1 VLEVIQSQPVQQK
14 ESMDLDSAVTRG
26 ERARGERARGERA
39 RGDRAGIDSAI
50 FSSDNLVHGIII
62 PFQ

>member
-1 VLEVIQSQPVQQK
+1 
-14 ESMDLDSAVTRG
+14 MDLDSAVT
-26 ERARGERARGERA
+26 RGERA